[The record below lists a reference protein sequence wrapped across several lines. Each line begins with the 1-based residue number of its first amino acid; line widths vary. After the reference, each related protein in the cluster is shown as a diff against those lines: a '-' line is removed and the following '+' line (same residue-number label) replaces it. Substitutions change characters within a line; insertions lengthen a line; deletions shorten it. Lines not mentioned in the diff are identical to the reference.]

1 VRNPVK
7 HLIVDEE
14 EPSPFKDRSEDQ
26 IRDLDLRFAAG
37 AEECRRRSSGF
48 IREPAERNAESVVI
62 ALRNANSPLVSY
74 LKP

>member
-1 VRNPVK
+1 VK

-14 EPSPFKDRSEDQ
+14 QPSPRKDCSEDQ

-48 IREPAERNAESVVI
+48 IREPPERNNAECVMI